1 MINLKTTVKRVEDM
15 VCADLND
22 MTVMM
27 SIENGNYYG
36 LDDIATV
43 IWNIIEEPLKVGDL
57 IDKLVQEFEISAEE
71 CEKDVIS
78 FLNELEEQNLLE
90 VNNE

>member
-1 MINLKTTVKRVEDM
+1 MINLKTIVRRAEDM

-36 LDDIATV
+36 LDDIATE
-43 IWNIIEEPLKVGDL
+43 IWSIIEEPIRVTDL
-57 IDKLVQEFEISAEE
+57 IDKLVEQFETTAEE

-78 FLNELEEQNLLE
+78 FLTELQEQNLIK
-90 VNNE
+90 VN